1 MSGQPSHFQSIEC
14 PVDFVPVNENITRLN
29 AAQTIL
35 LTVVWLFTA
44 TPVIAAALTIDF
56 LLRATNYGRFSPINI
71 VSGFLVK
78 TFSIPVKPVDR
89 APKRFAAG
97 VGFLFSFSILIL
109 SLFSY
114 MLAAGVLAGILL
126 LFASLEAFF
135 AFCLCRLLC
144 LFLSEKTWGLVKSN

>member
-1 MSGQPSHFQSIEC
+1 MIVSRKLQSITARRTTSTSGSLT
-14 PVDFVPVNENITRLN
+14 FSRLPCYPPWW
-29 AAQTIL
+29 TIL

-97 VGFLFSFSILIL
+97 VGSLFSFSILIL

-114 MLAAGVLAGILL
+114 MLAAGVLTGILI
-126 LFASLEAFF
+126 LFASLEALF
-135 AFCLCRLLC
+135 AFCAGCYVYF
-144 LFLSEKTWGLVKSN
+144 FLKKLGV